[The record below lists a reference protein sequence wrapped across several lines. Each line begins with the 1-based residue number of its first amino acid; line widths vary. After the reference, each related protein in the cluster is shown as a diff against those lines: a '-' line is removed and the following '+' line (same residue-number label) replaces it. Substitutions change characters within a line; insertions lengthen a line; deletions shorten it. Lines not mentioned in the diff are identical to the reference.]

1 MADIEPPS
9 FSLGLDLDI
18 ESEPQIP
25 THHSQI
31 STLNPAPNSSSNTS
45 PDDRNEG
52 PQVMDSEK
60 EEEELGP
67 EVMDSDPEPG
77 PVPTRI
83 LKRLRRGPA
92 TQKSKVRK
100 VEFEGFCCDHGD
112 DDIEEF
118 SSQEDFG
125 VRDASVSTLFNSVCS
140 SSKVPLKG
148 CGVLTSQ
155 SPRLLKR
162 NKKEQASIAPASS
175 SLETGYSG
183 LMFPKLTISPLRRFQ
198 LIDSDSDSEE
208 ASISAD
214 ASGKTQKTD
223 SSSKKQQPTASER
236 KNKTMM
242 GKHQNDDLWKDF
254 CPIKSSPVQ
263 TPVLD
268 EMCNEYF
275 QSLQGNTNT
284 AHKLQSNLRASDS
297 TCFHQNPN
305 GMVDFQQ
312 CWNLADPLPPAH
324 HYFFNEDPRIK
335 RLVRSRLLNFSPLGI
350 VNSRENQIPTESVID
365 YMSQFNGEA
374 SRKQGTQRTNNE
386 KGSARGR
393 KKSKKSNAEGVSL
406 TSEGWVDPKSSNA
419 IPKDAGKRRVHA
431 SGQGGGH
438 WYTSPEGRKVY
449 VSKSGQEL
457 SGQDAYR
464 LYKKDSGGLRRSKKK
479 TYTKGKGSQSQKK
492 TNSKRK
498 KG

>member
-1 MADIEPPS
+1 MRDPRSWIPKKRRKNS
-9 FSLGLDLDI
+9 GLK
-18 ESEPQIP
+18 SW
-25 THHSQI
+25 
-31 STLNPAPNSSSNTS
+31 
-45 PDDRNEG
+45 
-52 PQVMDSEK
+52 
-60 EEEELGP
+60 
-67 EVMDSDPEPG
+67 
-77 PVPTRI
+77 TRI
-83 LKRLRRGPA
+83 LNPVLFPDTDIKAVKTRTRDPEIKGQEGGISRVFVVIMEMMIL
-92 TQKSKVRK
+92 KSSPHKK
-100 VEFEGFCCDHGD
+100 IF
-112 DDIEEF
+112 
-118 SSQEDFG
+118 
-125 VRDASVSTLFNSVCS
+125 VSEMPVYQLCS
-140 SSKVPLKG
+140 IPFV
-148 CGVLTSQ
+148 VVQ
-155 SPRLLKR
+155 
-162 NKKEQASIAPASS
+162 

-236 KNKTMM
+236 KNKMMM

-275 QSLQGNTNT
+275 QSLQG
-284 AHKLQSNLRASDS
+284 LRDWSAAGYS
-297 TCFHQNPN
+297 TFPH
-305 GMVDFQQ
+305 
-312 CWNLADPLPPAH
+312 
-324 HYFFNEDPRIK
+324 
-335 RLVRSRLLNFSPLGI
+335 LGI
-350 VNSRENQIPTESVID
+350 VNSRENQLPTESVID

-374 SRKQGTQRTNNE
+374 SRKQGTQRTNSE

-393 KKSKKSNAEGVSL
+393 KKSKKSNAEEVSL
-406 TSEGWVDPKSSNA
+406 ASEGWVDPKSSNA

-457 SGQDAYR
+457 SGKDAYR

-479 TYTKGKGSQSQKK
+479 TCTKGKGSQSQKK
-492 TNSKRK
+492 TNGKRK